1 MTWTDRGLR
10 AAVSATGIAV
20 AALALSLTAGA
31 QSGAAKNLIVNGNAE
46 QGQSSP
52 NGYDVVAEIPGWT
65 RRGGFTVVA
74 YGAAD
79 FPGNDTKAMVRGG
92 SNFFAGGP
100 GNAGS
105 AVTQT
110 VSVGSNKQLID
121 SGKAKARLSGYL
133 GGYGGQDDSLI
144 ATAVFLGESGARL
157 GTMLRLG
164 PVGASARK
172 LQTGMIAK
180 TVTGAVPKRTRTI
193 RVTLSANR
201 TSGSYNDGYAD
212 NLSLTIGR

>member
-10 AAVSATGIAV
+10 AALAAIGV
-20 AALALSLTAGA
+20 ALVALGMSLTAGA
-31 QSGAAKNLIVNGNAE
+31 QSTAKNLIVNGNAE
-46 QGQSSP
+46 QGASSP
-52 NGYDVVAEIPGWT
+52 NGYDVVPEIPGWT
-65 RRGGFTVVA
+65 RRGGFTVVE

-79 FPGNDTKAMVRGG
+79 FPGAQAATALRGG
-92 SNFFAGGP
+92 AKFFAGGP

-105 AVTQT
+105 AITQS
-110 VSVGSNKQLID
+110 VSVASLKQLID
-121 SGKAKARLSGYL
+121 GGKAKATLSGLL

-144 ATAVFLGESGARL
+144 ATAVFLGQSGARL
-157 GTMLRLG
+157 GTMLKLG
-164 PVGASARK
+164 PVGSAARK
-172 LQTGMIAK
+172 LQTGL
-180 TVTGAVPKRTRTI
+180 VPKSVAGSVPKGTRTI